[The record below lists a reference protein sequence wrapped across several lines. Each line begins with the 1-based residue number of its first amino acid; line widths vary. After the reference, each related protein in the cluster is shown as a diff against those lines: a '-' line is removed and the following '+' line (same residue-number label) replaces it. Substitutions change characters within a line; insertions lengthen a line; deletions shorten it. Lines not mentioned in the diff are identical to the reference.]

1 MHFPRTLTALALPMV
16 VLAGLVVPSTPA
28 VAAEQRSAEMTDA
41 QARAATRTIPLE
53 PTNVHVETDPD
64 GFTVYGTPRCKL
76 ASYCK
81 SWVKIPSA
89 GINEPQIST
98 TNGRRFGWPSGW
110 PEGATRT
117 DGTIGSQA
125 CDLILCYAYGSRF
138 VSIGS
143 VTRPFA
149 LRPISARVV
158 ATDDAARTAQV
169 TGSATPRAT
178 IRSGGRDVATAA
190 DDGTWTATIGGLAVG
205 SNHREFQQY
214 VDGQYRDQ
222 TSVTVTIAEPTKPGR
237 ITGNDDKADLR
248 RGETTT
254 VYARYTAQSAFT
266 TPTGTV
272 VFTAPEGTTF
282 ATGQDRQRGQYLDGS
297 TWREF
302 GGDSLVD
309 GVRSA
314 DGRTYSYTLGNR
326 DWDVA
331 AGQQFRFAMRVVT
344 PAGITTTTSALTG
357 ALVGSVAAGPFDT
370 TATVA
375 TTVVGQ
381 ALTATPKDVDAAAGT
396 ATLEGTAPQDATSI
410 EVTWTRNGTEVTRSA
425 TPAADGTWSF
435 GLTGLAVGSNPVHV
449 VARAGTTEL
458 AAVDVD
464 VRLVIAALTA
474 TGSFPDDVTESAV
487 VAGRGQPGA
496 RIEVRDGGRV
506 IASTTVGADGTW
518 SATVPAPDRGGVS
531 LVTVAQRVGGRD
543 TDTVDVDLDYG
554 AAVRITSPA
563 DDFHTSPVFSEVQV
577 VGVAEPGS
585 VVQVGE
591 RGGPADAFG
600 RVVVGADG
608 TWTVTT
614 PALADGA
621 HDVVA
626 TATSKGANTTTS
638 TVRIVVED

>member
-1 MHFPRTLTALALPMV
+1 MRIKTIAMV
-16 VLAGLVVPSTPA
+16 VTAVVVSALVGAGPA
-28 VAAEQRSAEMTDA
+28 SAASEAPPGS
-41 QARAATRTIPLE
+41 TRTIAKK
-53 PTNVHVETDPD
+53 PTGVSLTPIDAWTYQVTGQPHCGLFDSTCQVHVGNIGGDYHWGGGTSTATFAGWRYGETRTPQFWTYSCALWCADS
-64 GFTVYGTPRCKL
+64 TKVSGTP
-76 ASYCK
+76 
-81 SWVKIPSA
+81 
-89 GINEPQIST
+89 
-98 TNGRRFGWPSGW
+98 
-110 PEGATRT
+110 
-117 DGTIGSQA
+117 
-125 CDLILCYAYGSRF
+125 
-138 VSIGS
+138 
-143 VTRPFA
+143 VTRPYP
-149 LRPISARVV
+149 RQPITAKVVSQSDASRSAYI
-158 ATDDAARTAQV
+158 TGTAS
-169 TGSATPRAT
+169 GRAS
-178 IRSGGRDVATAA
+178 IRLDGREVATASDA
-190 DDGTWTATIGGLAVG
+190 GTGTWSTTVTGLSVG
-205 SNHREFQQY
+205 QNTLVFQQY

-266 TPTGTV
+266 TPTGTL

-326 DWDVA
+326 DWAVA

-563 DDFHTSPVFSEVQV
+563 DDFHTSPVFPEVQV